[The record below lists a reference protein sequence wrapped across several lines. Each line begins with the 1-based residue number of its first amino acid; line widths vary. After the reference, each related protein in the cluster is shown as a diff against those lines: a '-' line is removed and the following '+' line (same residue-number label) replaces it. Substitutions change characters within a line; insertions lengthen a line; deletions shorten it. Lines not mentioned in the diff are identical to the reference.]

1 MPIVNND
8 MSNTDWSRVTTS
20 VTVFEIIEKIDD
32 LNGAELTELA
42 NELGLAK
49 STVHRHLSTLIDL
62 EYLVK
67 EENKYYLGHKF
78 VKLSNHV
85 RKRKDPALKLAEPK
99 VKQVAEQTGE
109 RTQFMVEEHGKV
121 AYTFLEMGS
130 DNAVATGV
138 EEGRRIPIHV
148 SSSGKAI
155 LAELPDERVHEI
167 LDNSDLVAWTE
178 NTIVSKEEMFKE
190 LEQIMER
197 GYAMNWEESMEGLR
211 TIAVPV
217 APKEKGVI
225 GALSISGPAHRFNG
239 EKFTEEFPNLL
250 LGVANELELDIEYS
264 DDI

>member
-1 MPIVNND
+1 
-8 MSNTDWSRVTTS
+8 MSNTEWSRVTTS
-20 VTVFEIIEKIDD
+20 VTVFEIVEAIDE
-32 LNGAELTELA
+32 LNGAELTELT
-42 NELGLAK
+42 NELELAK
-49 STVHRHLSTLIDL
+49 STIHRHLSTLVDL
-62 EYLVK
+62 EYVVK
-67 EENKYYLGHKF
+67 QGNEYYLGHKF

-138 EEGRRIPIHV
+138 EEGRRIPINV

-167 LDNSDLVAWTE
+167 LDNNDLVAWTE
-178 NTIVSKEEMFKE
+178 NTIVSKEKLFEE
-190 LEQIMER
+190 LEQIRER
-197 GYAMNWEESMEGLR
+197 GYALNWEESMKGLR

-217 APKEKGVI
+217 APKERGVI
-225 GALSISGPAHRFNG
+225 GALSISGPAHRFTG
-239 EKFTEEFPNLL
+239 EKFTEELPNLL

-264 DDI
+264 DEV